1 MILSGISQI
10 NELQDNILR
19 VLDLEPTKIITQQSA
34 WDMLI
39 SLDLI
44 NIKDPVKTKQTKEH
58 FLIAFLT
65 MSSTYNNVFLKVR
78 NNKYYLMSDISAF
91 GQTIVN
97 NNNYL
102 DDIVLEKDELC
113 KVLINDDCLLDDK
126 IIDNDGNTVLHYL
139 ANEGKLDLL
148 EKCLNKQDDS
158 LCLKNSKGL
167 TPFDVGD
174 SNSKKTIQKHL
185 FAKLDK
191 QNKELEL
198 LLQRVM
204 KELKDRQ
211 DELAILR
218 KPVDYNYYNGFNF
231 TIGVLVISVF
241 LRYIW

>member
-19 VLDLEPTKIITQQSA
+19 VLDIEPTKIITQQSA

-44 NIKDPVKTKQTKEH
+44 NIKDPVKTKQIKEQ

-65 MSSTYNNVFLKVR
+65 MPSNYNNVFLKVR

-91 GQTIVN
+91 GQTIVH
-97 NNNYL
+97 NNNY
-102 DDIVLEKDELC
+102 DNDIVLEKDELC
-113 KVLINDDCLLDDK
+113 KVLINDCLLDDK
-126 IIDNDGNTVLHYL
+126 IIDNNGNTVLHYL

-148 EKCLNKQDDS
+148 QECLNKQDDS

-174 SNSKKTIQKHL
+174 SNSKKTIQKYL
-185 FAKLDK
+185 FAKLEK

-204 KELKDRQ
+204 NELKDRQ
-211 DELAILR
+211 EELAILR
-218 KPVDYNYYNGFNF
+218 KPVEYSIYNGFNF
-231 TIGVLVISVF
+231 TVGVLVISVF